1 MGGGKVKRYKFCGI
15 TIFEKERTTLQKS
28 WRFFNIRIVK
38 DINTVNSHLNY
49 KKYIQTL
56 FSTYLDKTCFEPK
69 TISQPPR
76 GTFPKLI
83 AFYLPQY
90 HLFPENEKWHGL
102 GFTDWS
108 NVAKALPHFIGHRQP
123 QLPIDVGFYDLAHTD
138 VMKRQVELA
147 KLYGIYGFCFHYY
160 WFSGKRLMEKPI
172 FNWLHDKSI
181 DFPFCLCW
189 ANENWSKLWDGG
201 NQEIL
206 IKQELHENDDVKFA
220 KDIIPFFKDK
230 RYIKMNNKPLFIVYH
245 PALFKQKRFCKF
257 VDILKKECQNAGV
270 EDLFILITNR
280 MGFQDDPCQWNADG
294 LVEFPPH
301 GIDGDEVS
309 RIKKKFILNN
319 SRITVYDFAKYIQE
333 KKYLFETPY
342 NLFKGV
348 FPSWDNTARKAFTRG
363 ICFYGETPKL
373 YQQWL
378 TDCLK
383 WTQKHHPTEEQF
395 VFINAWN
402 EWAEG
407 AHLEPDTYYGYAYLQ
422 ATKKALNDV
431 SRR

>member
-1 MGGGKVKRYKFCGI
+1 
-15 TIFEKERTTLQKS
+15 
-28 WRFFNIRIVK
+28 
-38 DINTVNSHLNY
+38 
-49 KKYIQTL
+49 
-56 FSTYLDKTCFEPK
+56 
-69 TISQPPR
+69 
-76 GTFPKLI
+76 
-83 AFYLPQY
+83 
-90 HLFPENEKWHGL
+90 
-102 GFTDWS
+102 
-108 NVAKALPHFIGHRQP
+108 
-123 QLPIDVGFYDLAHTD
+123 
-138 VMKRQVELA
+138 
-147 KLYGIYGFCFHYY
+147 
-160 WFSGKRLMEKPI
+160 MEKPI

-206 IKQELHENDDVKFA
+206 LKQELHKNDDVNFA

-230 RYIKMNNKPLFIVYH
+230 RYIRINNKPLFIVYR

-257 VDILKKECQNAGV
+257 VDVLKKECQNAGI
-270 EDLFILITNR
+270 EDLYILIIKYADFR
-280 MGFQDDPCQWNADG
+280 GDPRPWNADG
-294 LVEFPPH
+294 IVEFPPH
-301 GIDGDEVS
+301 GIEANTL
-309 RIKKKFILNN
+309 KKKFVLKN

-333 KKYLFETPY
+333 KKYLSETPY

-348 FPSWDNTARKAFTRG
+348 FPSWDNTARKAFTRAS
-363 ICFYGETPKL
+363 CFYGETPKL
-373 YQQWL
+373 DQQWL

-383 WTQKHHPTEEQF
+383 WTQKHHIPEEQF